1 MAINLLVLR
10 RITYN
15 FKLVQTFYEKFWS
28 SDRGHSMFNFEI
40 QIDDIDRNSRLQT
53 LLQNKFT
60 LV

>member
-28 SDRGHSMFNFEI
+28 SDRGPSMFKFEI
-40 QIDDIDRNSRLQT
+40 QIDDIDRKSR
-53 LLQNKFT
+53 
-60 LV
+60 